1 MDKFFYFIDK
11 EDNEYD
17 KEDNP
22 KVENIVNI
30 YDKIIPKKLDD
41 FEIFSNKVEEC
52 KKWFEEY
59 NEGINPKILLI
70 TGKNGCG
77 KSLLARLLLQEYK
90 YEIKEF
96 DNANMEMNM
105 QKKQVIDSIRNA
117 ISFKN
122 LVEFGSVKK
131 MNGFLFDD
139 IEIMLETGDNIIF
152 NEILSFIKSG
162 KKCDEKKD
170 EDELGVEIKKKK
182 GKNKKEVILNEKKSK
197 YNENEIHFYNPVI
210 CTCNYTTD
218 KKMNELKK
226 LSKVIDL
233 GELSDNDCDLLYNKL
248 QNIFSI
254 IIKNNIRITIS
265 EYCHYDI
272 GKIVECIKEISLF
285 KDIKEIGK
293 NEFEKYKMIFGVT
306 DIYCQLD
313 DSTIKILDSKLS
325 IEDSIRLYSHDT
337 LLTPLMVHNNIL
349 GYIQN
354 SDNDIMKKIEVYEK
368 CLNGLCQYDYIQTSI
383 YKSQEWDDLPDAA
396 AIESVYLPNHY
407 LQEMNY
413 MNNGNFKISFTNILN
428 KISQLEVNKKMLQ
441 NALFSTNRIIVDEEE
456 LVYLIEIFLNYL
468 KVDRTCEED
477 KSEEDKKDKK
487 IKRNMSQIP
496 KKMEDSNYKEI
507 IEIMNK
513 YNIDVKSLETILK
526 VEKMNLF
533 ENKNPKRFT
542 MKMKEELEY
551 FVTAQSLNVDE
562 D

>member
-1 MDKFFYFIDK
+1 
-11 EDNEYD
+11 
-17 KEDNP
+17 
-22 KVENIVNI
+22 
-30 YDKIIPKKLDD
+30 
-41 FEIFSNKVEEC
+41 
-52 KKWFEEY
+52 
-59 NEGINPKILLI
+59 
-70 TGKNGCG
+70 
-77 KSLLARLLLQEYK
+77 
-90 YEIKEF
+90 
-96 DNANMEMNM
+96 
-105 QKKQVIDSIRNA
+105 
-117 ISFKN
+117 
-122 LVEFGSVKK
+122 
-131 MNGFLFDD
+131 
-139 IEIMLETGDNIIF
+139 ML
-152 NEILSFIKSG
+152 
-162 KKCDEKKD
+162 
-170 EDELGVEIKKKK
+170 
-182 GKNKKEVILNEKKSK
+182 
-197 YNENEIHFYNPVI
+197 
-210 CTCNYTTD
+210 
-218 KKMNELKK
+218 
-226 LSKVIDL
+226 
-233 GELSDNDCDLLYNKL
+233 
-248 QNIFSI
+248 I
-254 IIKNNIRITIS
+254 II
-265 EYCHYDI
+265 Y
-272 GKIVECIKEISLF
+272 SLA
-285 KDIKEIGK
+285 
-293 NEFEKYKMIFGVT
+293 YK
-306 DIYCQLD
+306 
-313 DSTIKILDSKLS
+313 S
-325 IEDSIRLYSHDT
+325 
-337 LLTPLMVHNNIL
+337 
-349 GYIQN
+349 
-354 SDNDIMKKIEVYEK
+354 EK